1 MIFLT
6 NQNIDIFNL
15 SGEFYTDICFHFE
28 SPNGKDVPLKDRIL
42 TYYPNITLCDDDCTS
57 KGVNLTTMESICECS
72 LSGILNND
80 LISGNAFLEN
90 TIGDV
95 VDFISNSNL
104 DILKCYKDVFKIKY
118 FVKNIGGII
127 ILLIIILEIISIII
141 FLVYSMNSIAKYLDN
156 LSEFFSSLIVI
167 RNKQKQNLDRKEK
180 NDNTNKIKIDEL
192 KVPPKKYNKKNIL
205 KKKKNNDIKETEFK
219 LNKKSKKSLIKL
231 NSEYDDNKYYLN
243 SQKSFDFLYK
253 DKFAKQKLNS
263 KVLNKKEGNEKNDKI
278 ENIKKNNIEIFK
290 LNNDE
295 DVTKKD
301 YTKEIKKLQEKYDIN
316 EEEYLKSDP
325 DDMEYD
331 DAIKYD
337 KRTFWEY
344 FSIYNKDNLK
354 PMSIKILLLLLNID
368 LYFVVNG
375 LFYSE
380 SYISQLFHSDK
391 EDNFFSFFPRSI
403 SRFYYATIVG
413 VIISFLID
421 CMFIQEKK
429 IRKVFIREKENQTKI
444 KNEIALILKNL
455 KENYII
461 FIIISII
468 ISLFSWYYVCC
479 FNNVYPGV
487 KGEWIKSSISI
498 MIIIQLLSALAG
510 LIAALIRLI
519 SFECKSEK
527 LYKLK
532 DIFN

>member
-1 MIFLT
+1 M
-6 NQNIDIFNL
+6 
-15 SGEFYTDICFHFE
+15 
-28 SPNGKDVPLKDRIL
+28 
-42 TYYPNITLCDDDCTS
+42 
-57 KGVNLTTMESICECS
+57 
-72 LSGILNND
+72 
-80 LISGNAFLEN
+80 
-90 TIGDV
+90 
-95 VDFISNSNL
+95 
-104 DILKCYKDVFKIKY
+104 
-118 FVKNIGGII
+118 
-127 ILLIIILEIISIII
+127 
-141 FLVYSMNSIAKYLDN
+141 
-156 LSEFFSSLIVI
+156 
-167 RNKQKQNLDRKEK
+167 
-180 NDNTNKIKIDEL
+180 
-192 KVPPKKYNKKNIL
+192 
-205 KKKKNNDIKETEFK
+205 
-219 LNKKSKKSLIKL
+219 
-231 NSEYDDNKYYLN
+231 
-243 SQKSFDFLYK
+243 
-253 DKFAKQKLNS
+253 
-263 KVLNKKEGNEKNDKI
+263 
-278 ENIKKNNIEIFK
+278 
-290 LNNDE
+290 
-295 DVTKKD
+295 TKKD

-344 FSIYNKDNLK
+344 FSNKFRENQIIMNTFFNKDNLK

-403 SRFYYATIVG
+403 SRFFYATIVG

-429 IRKVFIREKENQTKI
+429 IKKVFIREKENQTKI
-444 KNEIALILKNL
+444 KNEIALILKSL

-461 FIIISII
+461 FIIICII